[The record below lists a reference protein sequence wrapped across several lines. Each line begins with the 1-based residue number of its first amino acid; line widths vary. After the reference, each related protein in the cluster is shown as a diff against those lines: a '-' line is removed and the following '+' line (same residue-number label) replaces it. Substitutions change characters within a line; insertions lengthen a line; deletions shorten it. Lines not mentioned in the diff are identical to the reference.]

1 MAERADVFDTG
12 LLRDLLVAGIAGSV
26 QAEMEATNGDFLTAC
41 LLRDSLAGA
50 GVRLVMK
57 NGKPEY
63 VDLE

>member
-1 MAERADVFDTG
+1 MAEQSDVFDTG
-12 LLRDLLVAGIAGSV
+12 FLRDLLVARIAGGV
-26 QAEMEATNGDFLTAC
+26 RAEMEATNGDFLAAC